1 MVGIMKFS
9 KAIKTTLAA
18 TAFLATF
25 SIAYAGDA
33 DVDSNV
39 TQSINLQ
46 EISLDSTSGEANAF
60 VGSLAAFDGSAVT
73 GDLDVTITAKAIDMD
88 TTSGDAFLS
97 IGGVSAGQ
105 TSN

>member
-1 MVGIMKFS
+1 MKLS
-9 KAIKTTLAA
+9 KTIKTTLAA
-18 TAFLATF
+18 TAFLASF
-25 SIAYAGDA
+25 SMAYAGDA

-39 TQSINLQ
+39 TQTINLQ
-46 EISLDSTSGEANAF
+46 TISLDSTSGEVNAL
-60 VGSLAAFDGSAVT
+60 VGSLEAFDGSAVT
-73 GDLDVTITAKAIDMD
+73 GDLDVTVTAKAIDMN